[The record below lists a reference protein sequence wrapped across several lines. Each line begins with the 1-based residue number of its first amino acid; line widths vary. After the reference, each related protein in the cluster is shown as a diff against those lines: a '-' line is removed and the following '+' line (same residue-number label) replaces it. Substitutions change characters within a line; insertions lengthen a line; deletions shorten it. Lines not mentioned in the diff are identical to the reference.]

1 MSYQNLPKQVQDEMM
16 RFQSLGEQL
25 QMLAQQ
31 KFTYDTSIKEK
42 ELSIKELEELPDD
55 VVVYKQVGGIMIKSD
70 KAKVLEGLKDDK
82 TTMEMRKKTLERNEA
97 SMKKNF
103 DEMKESLQKKL
114 GGNLD

>member
-42 ELSIKELEELPDD
+42 ELSIKELEELPDY
-55 VVVYKQVGGIMIKSD
+55 VVVYKHVGVIMIKSD
-70 KAKVLEGLKDDK
+70 KDKVL
-82 TTMEMRKKTLERNEA
+82 
-97 SMKKNF
+97 
-103 DEMKESLQKKL
+103 
-114 GGNLD
+114 